1 LTHQGNI
8 WYSFD
13 SNKFTYEN
21 FIMPSHLRNASKNAF
36 DATVL
41 AGISAASAAGNYAIY
56 RLMIDMV
63 KSSEDPNSFVV
74 GGWPLVLLLESMGT
88 FGTLTAVAAGATA
101 YMSIR
106 FFGQTAVNLKKA
118 IQGAPQEE
126 LQEALN
132 PAAPRA

>member
-1 LTHQGNI
+1 
-8 WYSFD
+8 
-13 SNKFTYEN
+13 
-21 FIMPSHLRNASKNAF
+21 MPSHLRNASKNAF

-88 FGTLTAVAAGATA
+88 FGTLTAVTAGATA
-101 YMSIR
+101 FMSLR